1 MEVKMAEDWYE
12 DADVEDKV
20 EWAEEWSPENDGV
33 NINWLADDGEK
44 VVREALAQN
53 PNTPQEILDKLK

>member
-1 MEVKMAEDWYE
+1 MAEDWYE

-33 NINWLADDGEK
+33 NINWLADDAEK
-44 VVREALAQN
+44 DVREALAQN